1 MYDDNLED
9 IFKLK
14 LTDDD
19 FADIFDE
26 LNKEERKKA
35 SAIKIQSLARGRSVR
50 KKASIKK
57 KAATKIQALS
67 RSFLV
72 RRKMKMKEAD
82 INKMICNNS
91 NLYINRKN
99 QQILNN
105 ILFTKRDLSF
115 VKKVGSKITIKIPNS
130 SDNFHFEI
138 DEKRKLGSG
147 TYSQVYELYDV
158 NHQVKI
164 ALKKE
169 DNVFPSEAEI
179 SRILWES
186 KCNTINEVYF
196 KSEKDYHYYFMS
208 LAHGGTLAD
217 LKKRTKNLDLDEKKK
232 MNKLIVETVRKQL
245 VCLFKNGYMY
255 SDFKL
260 QNILVDCDN
269 IMKIYLGDLGSAIPN
284 VKGRYA
290 ATYPPRDL
298 HMIEP
303 GIFEVSDREKEGVVS
318 WGLGILL
325 FFMMP
330 SSINDSNHFLYSKD
344 YDKQKHNESIK
355 EMDDFYG
362 KGFGNYLK
370 LNAKDRPSIYDK
382 IDK

>member
-1 MYDDNLED
+1 MSDNLED
-9 IFKLK
+9 ILKLK
-14 LTDDD
+14 LT
-19 FADIFDE
+19 E
-26 LNKEERKKA
+26 
-35 SAIKIQSLARGRSVR
+35 SLARGRKQRKSLSKKMIQSFVRSKGVR
-50 KKASIKK
+50 KSFQKRKK
-57 KAATKIQALS
+57 SATKIQALS
-67 RSFLV
+67 RGFKAFLN
-72 RRKMKMKEAD
+72 E
-82 INKMICNNS
+82 MICNNS
-91 NLYINRKN
+91 NLYIKKKN
-99 QQILNN
+99 QQILND
-105 ILFTKRDLSF
+105 ILFTKRRDLSF
-115 VKKVGSKITIKIPNS
+115 VKKVGVKITIKIPNS
-130 SDNFHFEI
+130 SENFNFEI
-138 DEKRKLGSG
+138 DENRKLGSG
-147 TYSQVYELYDV
+147 TYSEVYELYDV
-158 NHQVKI
+158 NHQVKL

-169 DNVFPSEAEI
+169 DNDFPSEAKI
-179 SRILWES
+179 SQILWAS
-186 KCNTINEVYF
+186 KCDTINEVYF
-196 KSEKDYHYYFMS
+196 KTEKNYHYYFMS
-208 LAHGGTLAD
+208 LAHGGTLDD
-217 LKKRTKNLDLDEKKK
+217 LKKRTSDWDNKKIL
-232 MNKLIVETVRKQL
+232 NQFIVEKIRKQV

-303 GIFEVSDREKEGVVS
+303 GIFEVSNREKEGVVS

-370 LNAKDRPSIYDK
+370 LNAKDRPSINEK